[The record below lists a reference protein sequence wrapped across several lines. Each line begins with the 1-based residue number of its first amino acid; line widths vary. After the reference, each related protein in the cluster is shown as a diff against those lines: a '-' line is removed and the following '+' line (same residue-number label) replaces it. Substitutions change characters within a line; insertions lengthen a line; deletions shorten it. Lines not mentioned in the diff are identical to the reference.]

1 MNKSRR
7 LMIGLAAAAVAAAP
21 LALTVPS
28 ADADAGDALA
38 NLRPVAINGVDGGGS
53 ALVQVHG
60 TRIDVTMG
68 AWGLFPDFPHAAHIH
83 FGAQARHECPMASD
97 DTDHSGTLN
106 TTEGAPAYGPV
117 VVSLTKTGDTSPAST
132 LAIDR
137 YDTAPGG
144 DLTYARGHIKVSQD
158 VARAITDGYA
168 VIVIHGAD
176 ENHDNAIDGPAS
188 DLAPSLPSE
197 ATDPALCGS
206 LVPQQH

>member
-1 MNKSRR
+1 MSTSPTP
-7 LMIGLAAAAVAAAP
+7 A
-21 LALTVPS
+21 
-28 ADADAGDALA
+28 
-38 NLRPVAINGVDGGGS
+38 
-53 ALVQVHG
+53 
-60 TRIDVTMG
+60 
-68 AWGLFPDFPHAAHIH
+68 
-83 FGAQARHECPMASD
+83 
-97 DTDHSGTLN
+97 SGTA
-106 TTEGAPAYGPV
+106 T
-117 VVSLTKTGDTSPAST
+117 AST

-158 VARAITDGYA
+158 VAKAITDGYA